1 MSNSDERTQERLRS
15 ALARGLVARG
25 CPADRA
31 HELAADAQHG
41 RWAAHPVSEPD
52 DVQGWLEWRGISLG
66 LDDPDDP
73 EDVAGAVFAA
83 VENIAAENAEAWDRG
98 ARDETDDPPLWP
110 LPDRQPRS

>member
-73 EDVAGAVFAA
+73 EDVAGAVLDA
-83 VENIAAENAEAWDRG
+83 VENIAAENSEAWDRG
-98 ARDETDDPPLWP
+98 ARHETGDPPLWP
-110 LPDRQPRS
+110 LPARRARR